1 MPIDTHVYLL
11 LYILT
16 SYALIYNDLRDY
28 KTFWGNNNM
37 DVKEYYNILSE
48 ITDIDLEVSS
58 IADSRRLMSA
68 LKEIEE
74 TLHKLKKSVEW
85 DIKQVKSDHAHNK
98 RIIIDKYTGKSQ
110 KSGITSVLRSSP
122 KKKMMQE
129 LKRLGME
136 KNEKIQEYQELQRI
150 IEDLILE
157 VETKKQPVNEFI
169 RNRLFNS

>member
-1 MPIDTHVYLL
+1 
-11 LYILT
+11 
-16 SYALIYNDLRDY
+16 
-28 KTFWGNNNM
+28 M
-37 DVKEYYNILSE
+37 DVKEYYTILSE
-48 ITDIDLEVSS
+48 ITDIDMEVSS
-58 IADSRRLMSA
+58 IADSRRLMSE

-85 DIKQVKSDHAHNK
+85 DIKQVKSDHAYNK
-98 RIIIDKYTGKSQ
+98 RLIIDKYAGKSQ
-110 KSGITSVLRSSP
+110 KSGIKSVLRSSP
-122 KKKMMQE
+122 RKKMMQE